1 MSLYFLSAC
10 AGKPANI
17 LIKES
22 PMIEDRSLV
31 EKKLINKLTEDLNL
45 LPDWYLSPPTMD
57 GYIFVAASSTSS
69 DIQMAI
75 EKAVLLA
82 KYSLASQRRNQ
93 ISSGSTLQ
101 VNENNSSNKDNF
113 YTNITKDI
121 QEKVININ
129 LLGHT
134 HVKTEVKNIGQN
146 YRAFVLLRYPS
157 PDTALMKKRSN
168 LP

>member
-1 MSLYFLSAC
+1 
-10 AGKPANI
+10 
-17 LIKES
+17 
-22 PMIEDRSLV
+22 
-31 EKKLINKLTEDLNL
+31 
-45 LPDWYLSPPTMD
+45 
-57 GYIFVAASSTSS
+57 
-69 DIQMAI
+69 MAI

-113 YTNITKDI
+113 YTKITKDI

-129 LLGHT
+129 LLGYT

-157 PDTALMKKRSN
+157 PDTVLMKKRSN